1 MATHSSILT
10 WRIPVDRGA
19 CWATVHGGHKESDM
33 TEQLSHAESYDIKK
47 TYIDGERLKTQNGQ
61 DTNAVQTLMQI
72 QLNSNKNNKN

>member
-1 MATHSSILT
+1 
-10 WRIPVDRGA
+10 
-19 CWATVHGGHKESDM
+19 M